1 VYKGSALAASIA
13 ALWLASSAVPA
24 QASVTLG
31 AVPATTP
38 VNNCTNLREDWVQSG
53 QISGPSYT
61 VPNLAGTI
69 TSWRTQTS
77 ASGGQVWTFKV
88 YRLVSDT
95 TYKVVGLNGP
105 QDLQPGVL
113 NSFKTNIPVM
123 PGDIIGMNDNDTT
136 TPVSTSCGY
145 VSTGNTISWH
155 NGSLG
160 NGEMAPFGSSVANRL
175 LNVEATFTPE
185 SKFTV
190 ASVTRNR
197 RRGTATVT
205 VDLPNPGQ
213 LTASGAGFRIASAAG
228 ALNKP
233 VGAGQTQLVVRAK
246 GKKRRKL
253 DRKGR
258 CKINVAIAYTPTSG
272 DSRTRHAKFKL
283 IKR

>member
-1 VYKGSALAASIA
+1 VFKGSALAASIA
-13 ALWLASSAVPA
+13 TLWLAASAVPA

-38 VNNCTNLREDWVQSG
+38 ASNCTNLREDWVQSA
-53 QISGPSYT
+53 QTSGNSYT

-77 ASGGQVWTFKV
+77 TTPGQVWTFKV
-88 YRLVSDT
+88 YRLVSGT

-105 QDLQPGVL
+105 KNLTPGAL

-136 TPVSTSCGY
+136 SPVSTTCGY
-145 VSTGNTISWH
+145 VSPGNTISWH

-160 NGEMAPFGSSVANRL
+160 NGEMAPFGSSVADRL
-175 LNVEATFTPE
+175 LNVAATFTPQN
-185 SKFTV
+185 KFTV

-197 RRGTATVT
+197 KRGTAIVT

-213 LTASGAGFRIASAAG
+213 LTASGPGFRLASAAG
-228 ALNKP
+228 AISKP
-233 VGAGQTQLVVRAK
+233 VAAGQTQLLVGAK

-253 DRKGR
+253 NRKGR
-258 CKINVAIAYTPTSG
+258 CKINLAIAYTPTSG
-272 DSRTRHAKFKL
+272 DSRIRHAKFKL
-283 IKR
+283 VKR

>member
-1 VYKGSALAASIA
+1 VFKGSALAASIA
-13 ALWLASSAVPA
+13 TLCLAASAVPA

-31 AVPATTP
+31 AVSATTP
-38 VNNCTNLREDWVQSG
+38 ASNCTNLREDWVQSA
-53 QISGPSYT
+53 QTSGNSYT

-77 ASGGQVWTFKV
+77 TTPGQVWTFKV
-88 YRLVSDT
+88 YRLVGGT

-105 QDLQPGVL
+105 KSLTPGVL
-113 NSFKTNIPVM
+113 NSFKTNIAVM

-136 TPVSTSCGY
+136 SPVSTTCGY
-145 VSTGNTISWH
+145 PSPGNTTSWH

-160 NGEMAPFGSSVANRL
+160 NGEMAPFGSSVANSL
-175 LNVEATFTPE
+175 LNIEATFTPQN
-185 SKFTV
+185 KFTV
-190 ASVTRNR
+190 SSVARNKQ
-197 RRGTATVT
+197 RGTAIVT

-213 LTASGAGFRIASAAG
+213 LTAFGAGFRIASAAG
-228 ALNKP
+228 AVSKP
-233 VGAGQTQLVVRAK
+233 VSAGQTQLFVRAK

-253 DRKGR
+253 NRRGR

-272 DSRTRHAKFKL
+272 NSRTRHAKFKL